1 MKNNK
6 SFLTFILNTFS
17 LLIISTLFI
26 NMGGGGSASLGL
38 EPEFIELRDGEG
50 FYSGKIYDEQS
61 IVDVREISFTGNTS
75 IGGVRKESDDSVNVL
90 DFSIIKEI
98 QILKPDYM
106 SKRFSDKDFMLVAVQ
121 YVNDNEKKE
130 FLVPRKVVVCA
141 LEAKTGQKKAWL
153 LNKTKKIVIER
164 APKQIPVT
172 EVEVTQESD
181 GGIVETIKS
190 GWTRVT
196 ETVSP

>member
-1 MKNNK
+1 
-6 SFLTFILNTFS
+6 
-17 LLIISTLFI
+17 
-26 NMGGGGSASLGL
+26 MGGGGSASLGL
-38 EPEFIELRDGEG
+38 GPEFIELKDGEG

-61 IVDVREISFTGNTS
+61 IVDVRELSFTGSTK
-75 IGGVRKESDDSVNVL
+75 IGGVKKETDDSENVL

-98 QILKPDYM
+98 EILKPYYA
-106 SKRFSDKDFMLVAVQ
+106 SKRFSDKDFMLAAVQ

-130 FLVPRKVVVCA
+130 FLVPRKIVICA
-141 LEAKTGQKKAWL
+141 LEAETGQRKAWL
-153 LNKTKKIVIER
+153 LNKIKKIVIER

-172 EVEVTQESD
+172 EMEVTQEPD